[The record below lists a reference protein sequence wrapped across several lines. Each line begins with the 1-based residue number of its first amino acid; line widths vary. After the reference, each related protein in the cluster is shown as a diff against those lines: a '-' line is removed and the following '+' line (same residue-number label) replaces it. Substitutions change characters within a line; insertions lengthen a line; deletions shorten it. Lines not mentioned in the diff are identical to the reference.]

1 MKVRNISVYECGVC
15 GCCYNTGAAAKRC
28 ETRHFKLTGTPKV
41 ANYYYEEPQEWP
53 ETIIVEGVN
62 GHGTHERVV
71 YELASIPKCEAN
83 VQQHAY
89 LDDYY
94 ASNADDPSEEYIPID
109 DGEEDEGDPVPF

>member
-1 MKVRNISVYECGVC
+1 MKVRHISVYECGVC

-71 YELASIPKCEAN
+71 YELASVPKGP
-83 VQQHAY
+83 VDDHQHAY
-89 LDDYY
+89 FDDY
-94 ASNADDPSEEYIPID
+94 APAEDPSEGYIPID
-109 DGEEDEGDPVPF
+109 DDDEEQEGEPIPF